1 MIIGLCTIIA
11 VEEMSVI
18 TYALETYELALAQ
31 AIELQ
36 KGVTS
41 SRERIPEKL
50 QENGLRQTVWK
61 FPFEKEL
68 IIVQEIEVGKLVLE
82 CIKL

>member
-41 SRERIPEKL
+41 SREVIRDRKGI
-50 QENGLRQTVWK
+50 NGLRQTIWK

-68 IIVQEIEVGKLVLE
+68 ITVQEIEVGKSILKV
-82 CIKL
+82 KL